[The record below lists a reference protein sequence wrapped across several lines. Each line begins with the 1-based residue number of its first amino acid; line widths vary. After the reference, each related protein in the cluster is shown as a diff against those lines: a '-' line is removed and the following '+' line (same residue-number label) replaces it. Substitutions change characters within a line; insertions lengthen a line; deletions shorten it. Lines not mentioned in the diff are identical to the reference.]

1 MGSKIIFGRFKKI
14 NVIRDPKYLNLK
26 LSLTTTFG
34 TQSWTSVSHNRHNSP
49 SEWLSTGK
57 RRNHKYDSSVGKESL
72 LEWLLVKNKTPP
84 IWFIC
89 EKRVT
94 TKIIVCWNRSHW
106 CNPLVRKELPDKHR
120 SRRTRCL
127 AMLWSDTKWK
137 KLNRTV
143 LERRRAQ
150 GVSPLTRKVAGKV
163 SGCRRFLPKKRA
175 AGDRSKWQTGQG
187 RNCARKVMTQ
197 QQEVVTFTLERRNTT
212 EEVTN
217 WSSKFLGT
225 LCRTVTRQV
234 TEDSTALISCW
245 KREKR
250 MQKTL

>member
-1 MGSKIIFGRFKKI
+1 MTIDMREIYWQTIKQCEVDGFK
-14 NVIRDPKYLNLK
+14 
-26 LSLTTTFG
+26 
-34 TQSWTSVSHNRHNSP
+34 
-49 SEWLSTGK
+49 
-57 RRNHKYDSSVGKESL
+57 NH
-72 LEWLLVKNKTPP
+72 
-84 IWFIC
+84 IW
-89 EKRVT
+89 KVQ
-94 TKIIVCWNRSHW
+94 K
-106 CNPLVRKELPDKHR
+106 DQY
-120 SRRTRCL
+120 
-127 AMLWSDTKWK
+127 TKWK

-234 TEDSTALISCW
+234 TEDSTALISC
-245 KREKR
+245 
-250 MQKTL
+250 